1 MWDLYGI
8 MDGYGI
14 HSVSKDGVYHQKD
27 PKGPF
32 E

>member
-1 MWDLYGI
+1 MGLWI
-8 MDGYGI
+8 SKGYGI
-14 HSVSKDGVYHQKD
+14 HSLSKDGVYHQKD